1 MLTDTE
7 LRKLKPT
14 TKAYK
19 RFDGGGLYVLV
30 NPDGSKWWR
39 LKYVFGGREKLI
51 SLGTYPDT
59 SLKLARKQRGDAR
72 QLLAADIDP
81 SARRQEEKSAEAET
95 FQDLATEWLA
105 AGCPGGRGRGVDSK
119 TVEQLRRRL
128 KTYVFPFVGR
138 WPIADITAPELLK
151 VLRRIELRGT
161 FETARRVRNV
171 CSRVFRYAIAVGKGE
186 RDPAGDLIGAVA
198 AGKPKNYAA
207 LTDPKEVGALLRAL
221 DEYRGQPTV
230 AAALKLAPLL
240 FVRPGELRAAEW
252 VEFDLSG
259 KDPEWRIPGTR
270 MKMGE
275 QHIVPL
281 PRQAVAIIEDLR
293 TYSGPC
299 ALLFPSL
306 RTTTRPISDNTLNA
320 ALRRLGYRKDQQ
332 TAHGFRTIASTL
344 LNELGVAPDLI
355 EKQLAH
361 AERNKVRA
369 AYNRAERLAERRK
382 MMQRWADYL
391 DRLKAG
397 AVVLPLHAKS

>member
-1 MLTDTE
+1 MLTDSE
-7 LRKLKPT
+7 LRIAKPT
-14 TKAYK
+14 DKAYK
-19 RFDGGGLYVLV
+19 KFDGGGLYVIV
-30 NPDGSKWWR
+30 NRDGSKWWR

-59 SLKLARKQRGDAR
+59 SLKLARKKRGEAR
-72 QLLAADIDP
+72 QLLAENVDP
-81 SARRQEEKSAEAET
+81 SARRQAEKCAEAET
-95 FQDLATEWLA
+95 FEALALEWLA
-105 AGCPGGRGRGVDSK
+105 AGCPGGRGTGVDST

-138 WPIADITAPELLK
+138 WPIADVTAPEMLK
-151 VLRRIELRGT
+151 LLRRIESRGT
-161 FETARRVRNV
+161 LETARRVRNL
-171 CSRVFRYAIAVGKGE
+171 CSRVFRYAIAAGKGD
-186 RDPAGDLIGAVA
+186 RDPAGELIGAVA
-198 AGKPKNYAA
+198 AGKSKNYAA
-207 LTDPKEVGALLRAL
+207 LIDPKEVGGLLRAI

-259 KDPEWRIPGTR
+259 KVPEWRIPGGR
-270 MKMGE
+270 MKMGD

-281 PRQAVAIIEDLR
+281 SRQALAIIEDLR
-293 TYSGPC
+293 TYSGSCP
-299 ALLFPSL
+299 LLFPSL

-397 AVVLPLHAKS
+397 SVVVPLHAKS